1 MDDLA
6 GPVIIRTLKGVAWV
20 FYFFGDALISMLPD
34 GAARV
39 DARRARRAA
48 LGRAR

>member
-6 GPVIIRTLKGVAWV
+6 GPVIIRILKGIGWF
-20 FYFFGDALISMLPD
+20 FYFFGDALVSMLPD
-34 GAARV
+34 GSARV

-48 LGRAR
+48 RKRGR

>member
-6 GPVIIRTLKGVAWV
+6 GPVIIRIFKGAAAVV
-20 FYFFGDALISMLPD
+20 YLFGDVVVAMLPD
-34 GAARV
+34 GAARA

-48 LGRAR
+48 GRRAR